1 MNKQLIITYFEEFK
15 HWLNGGELLY
25 LFHER
30 DLKIYLWSTTY
41 ENDFDKGPFDI
52 DYDITDN
59 HIKSIVINDE
69 YVELRKALAEG
80 KTVQYYVDGFAG
92 WQDVDSVGNHGIS
105 GKNNYRI
112 KPEEPQFK
120 VGDWVRIVN
129 CNLVKNQKEVFCIDF
144 IDDKNNCFGFNSDT
158 EYCNMNY
165 LELWKP
171 KPNEWVILESNINDY
186 AFIAIKYNSVALMS
200 ERCQPFIGEL
210 PTRLKDM

>member
-1 MNKQLIITYFEEFK
+1 MNKELIKKYKAEFNY
-15 HWLNGGELLY
+15 WLNGGEV
-25 LFHER
+25 LFFTWKWYNSKDNPGTTFNHSEPE
-30 DLKIYLWSTTY
+30 KIKHY
-41 ENDFDKGPFDI
+41 I
-52 DYDITDN
+52 
-59 HIKSIVINDE
+59 INDE
-69 YVELRKALAEG
+69 YVEFRKALAEG

-92 WQDVDSVGNHGIS
+92 WQDVDSIGNHGIS